1 MAGKRKRADTLG
13 VGEVEEE
20 VNELEQFQEWL
31 ADIMEI
37 LRDQDTIPSTF
48 DRPIS
53 TSIQEPH
60 DAKRTKLSESSAKTT
75 IATLIKTNA
84 YTSIEEVIKDVDSA
98 TSSITEE
105 LQEKI
110 NAALNSSSYQTVHA
124 EISRAR
130 AIKTEL
136 DKLVLR
142 EIVGRPETIRL
153 SKDSNIQPSDEQEA
167 QIDLAGSG
175 NNVLTLLGNM
185 GSGRTG
191 QLFTSLWKPNTPIE
205 PLNEA
210 ALPNG
215 ITATK
220 IIPVHSIKKT
230 EDKKNVPT
238 LGERFPPPAGLLP
251 LPLPKQSRH
260 TATRSSSVNWYNPA
274 EAESKNKSSR
284 RDGYTT
290 QPLSTGQWLTY
301 NAAPSSTQIV
311 SPESKRK
318 QRDRALSFGE
328 PQTSI
333 SQEAIVAHNQ
343 AKEDALFRSVYS
355 SFAPDRDDSGAIV
368 VEQQKNRFWW
378 SKYGEQRY
386 HELLGM
392 RDVGLYEAEIN
403 GVGDEDGVDEGEVQ
417 EAINTWEPEETPQEL
432 NLSKIVS
439 LETPETSKEA
449 DAVLS
454 EISDLLETLDS
465 HQRVRNLTLAAN
477 ARTMGGQ
484 NPQSPAF
491 TGSPSSPSSAEF
503 DVYEVLKAQLTLIVS
518 TLPPYLVAKLDGDR
532 LGALNISTK
541 LQIESKNQKGTMES
555 DDSAAAGRATARP
568 AATPGIPQAASA
580 YTAAP
585 TRSSSYVPPVATPA
599 QRYQQQPGYS
609 AQAAPRQSSNSGYLQ
624 NPHYSNRPASYN
636 YSAGARPTYPPQ
648 SQQPPQRAASSSN
661 YAPQYGQQSSQSFGS
676 YQHGYRGY
684 SGLGQN
690 GSNYNYNQQYSTPQ
704 ARPPNSVQVPQA
716 YRGSQTDYQQRAVPP
731 QGYGYGSAPAAGS
744 ASPHQQRSSLS
755 APGQTAPPQR
765 PTTLY
770 HTHSSQYNP
779 QTPASPLVNGARSSG
794 SPTQQ
799 GHMSAEEQA
808 ALMARQ
814 KAQLAE
820 RQESGTPQ
828 PPTGQYGQQ
837 NGTPVPQQNGV
848 AA

>member
-1 MAGKRKRADTLG
+1 MD
-13 VGEVEEE
+13 
-20 VNELEQFQEWL
+20 
-31 ADIMEI
+31 
-37 LRDQDTIPSTF
+37 
-48 DRPIS
+48 
-53 TSIQEPH
+53 
-60 DAKRTKLSESSAKTT
+60 
-75 IATLIKTNA
+75 
-84 YTSIEEVIKDVDSA
+84 
-98 TSSITEE
+98 
-105 LQEKI
+105 
-110 NAALNSSSYQTVHA
+110 
-124 EISRAR
+124 ISRVKA
-130 AIKTEL
+130 AKNEL
-136 DKLVLR
+136 DKLVSR
-142 EIVGRPETIRL
+142 EIVRRPETVRP
-153 SKDSNIQPSDEQEA
+153 SKDVKGQMLDEQDA
-167 QIDLAGSG
+167 KAAFDGSG

-191 QLFTSLWKPNTPIE
+191 QLFTSLRKPTTSE

-220 IIPVHSIKKT
+220 IIPIHSINDT
-230 EDKKNVPT
+230 EDKKRVPT
-238 LGERFPPPAGLLP
+238 LGERFPPPPGLLP

-274 EAESKNKSSR
+274 EGEAKSKSSR
-284 RDGYTT
+284 RDGYIS
-290 QPLSTGQWLTY
+290 QPLPTGQWLTY

-333 SQEAIVAHNQ
+333 SQEAMLAHDQ

-355 SFAPDRDDSGAIV
+355 SFAPDCDDSGAIV
-368 VEQQKNRFWW
+368 AEQQKNRFWW
-378 SKYGEQRY
+378 SKHGEQRY
-386 HELLGM
+386 HEILGM
-392 RDVGLYEAEIN
+392 RDAELYEVETNGIGDDDGIDEEEI
-403 GVGDEDGVDEGEVQ
+403 Q
-417 EAINTWEPEETPQEL
+417 EAIKTWEPEGVPQEL
-432 NLSKIVS
+432 DPFKIVN

-449 DAVLS
+449 DDVLS

-465 HQRVRNLTLAAN
+465 HQRIRNLTLAAN

-484 NPQSPAF
+484 NPQSTTL
-491 TGSPSSPSSAEF
+491 TGTPTSPSSAEF
-503 DVYEVLKAQLTLIVS
+503 DVYEALKAQLTLIVS
-518 TLPPYLVAKLDGDR
+518 SLPPYLLAKLDGGR

-541 LQIESKNQKGTMES
+541 IKVESKNQRGTMES
-555 DDSAAAGRATARP
+555 DEPAVGARASVRP
-568 AATPGIPQAASA
+568 AATSSIPPAAST
-580 YTAAP
+580 YTNAP
-585 TRSSSYVPPVATPA
+585 PRSSSYTATPV
-599 QRYQQQPGYS
+599 QRYQNQPGYG
-609 AQAAPRQSSNSGYLQ
+609 AQTAHRQASNSGYLQ
-624 NPHYSNRPASYN
+624 NPQYSNRPASYN

-648 SQQPPQRAASSSN
+648 GQQPPQRPAPSSN

-684 SGLGQN
+684 SGVAQN

-704 ARPPNSVQVPQA
+704 ARPPNSVQPPQA

-731 QGYGYGSAPAAGS
+731 QGYGYGSAPAAGNAPS
-744 ASPHQQRSSLS
+744 HQQRPSLS
-755 APGQTAPPQR
+755 IPGQTAPPQR

-779 QTPASPLVNGARSSG
+779 QTPASPQVNGTRSSG

-799 GHMSAEEQA
+799 GHLSVEEQA

-814 KAQLAE
+814 KAQLAD

-828 PPTGQYGQQ
+828 PPAGQYGQQ